1 MHFINTLT
9 NSFVLGEK
17 DGEGTIIKQ
26 LGFPKGGLNYLIQNN
41 NIKFYLANDYFYKNL
56 IYSADAPLLIDGVLV
71 PINSIPAA
79 LTKIFHMEAEG
90 SVVDTDF
97 NTESFNA
104 IANSPVSIRFNE
116 IEGVQD
122 VISGNV
128 DTLSGAMETKADRSE
143 IPDVSNF
150 IEMSDVE
157 AYTYDKQTID
167 TKIENVEVDAYTKQE
182 SDARFQPKGDYLTKA
197 SGDTLYQPIGDYA
210 TRSEI
215 PSVVGYAD
223 SVRYNS
229 TTKYVEFYHGGTG
242 GTKVFEYDAAPFL
255 IDGMVQNVEIV
266 NGNLVISF
274 NTDAGKQDI
283 TIPLTDIF
291 DPSNYYDKTAID
303 GLLANKVNTSTF
315 NTYSAA
321 TDELYDEINS
331 AITSVSGAID
341 DAKAYYISF
350 ATIDGMSDEDWNGI
364 VAAIDDHR
372 PIYAGF
378 SMGGG
383 AMLYYGVE
391 YMNKN
396 SDNTEIVMAVSDNES
411 HYFYTFTKNGSNDYS
426 FTVSTKPFV
435 TQAEKTAWNNKSDF
449 SGDYNDLT
457 NKPTI
462 PTVPTNVS
470 DFTND
475 AGYITSGDAASQIE
489 EAVSGKVNTS
499 TFNTYSAATDA
510 ALNDLDERISSGGGA
525 LFVDFDDLLNNMND
539 DKWDEL
545 VNAIQNNKPIFEF
558 YDYSEGDVTDVGQ
571 KPIDGYVFITEDN
584 ESAEIGLKQL
594 YGGGWYGVTITK
606 IDSEDYDISDY
617 GEDYQPMGDYQP
629 MLQAGSGITIDE
641 NNVISTSITV
651 DSALDSGSTNA
662 VENRVIY
669 DKVTMEVGSDTIE
682 YDSEP
687 VTSSTSGSRYYKV
700 HFNDEGQSVSFTVE
714 GEDGMVLDDTGI
726 MRQTGI
732 PVSDSIVT
740 VNGYEVQY
748 GVGYEVVFSD
758 EYNVESVSAYGGAN
772 FYVGHKNTT
781 AEWVKDVVADL
792 SDAVSGKADSSAV
805 TESINAAV
813 SGKIDTTAITTSLTS
828 QSTNTQVPSA
838 KAVYDNFGGLKLVK
852 LTQVEYDSLVTKDN
866 STLYVIVN

>member
-17 DGEGTIIKQ
+17 DGEGRIIKEI
-26 LGFPKGGLNYLIQNN
+26 GFPKGGLNYLIQNN

-56 IYSADAPLLIDGVLV
+56 IYSADAPLLIDNVLV
-71 PINSIPAA
+71 PINNIPAA
-79 LTKIFHMEAEG
+79 LTKIFHQEAEG
-90 SVVDTDF
+90 SVVDTEF

-182 SDARFQPKGDYLTKA
+182 SDARFQPIGDYLTKA
-197 SGDTLYQPIGDYA
+197 SGDTIYQPIGDYA

-223 SVRYNS
+223 SVKYNS

-255 IDGMVQNVEIV
+255 IDGMVQNVEII

-303 GLLANKVNTSTF
+303 GLLSTKANTATTYNKTEVDTALANKADTSAVTEAISSAVSGKVNTSTY
-315 NTYSAA
+315 NAYTAA
-321 TDELYDEINS
+321 TDSRIAEDEEVTAAALN
-331 AITSVSGAID
+331 ALD
-341 DAKAYYISF
+341 DALAEQADDLSAHSANTTIHVTSTEKA
-350 ATIDGMSDEDWNGI
+350 T
-364 VAAIDDHR
+364 
-372 PIYAGF
+372 
-378 SMGGG
+378 
-383 AMLYYGVE
+383 
-391 YMNKN
+391 
-396 SDNTEIVMAVSDNES
+396 
-411 HYFYTFTKNGSNDYS
+411 
-426 FTVSTKPFV
+426 
-435 TQAEKTAWNNKSDF
+435 WNNKSDF

-499 TFNTYSAATDA
+499 TYNTYTAATDSRIAEDEEVTAA
-510 ALNDLDERISSGGGA
+510 ALNA
-525 LFVDFDDLLNNMND
+525 LN
-539 DKWDEL
+539 
-545 VNAIQNNKPIFEF
+545 
-558 YDYSEGDVTDVGQ
+558 
-571 KPIDGYVFITEDN
+571 
-584 ESAEIGLKQL
+584 
-594 YGGGWYGVTITK
+594 
-606 IDSEDYDISDY
+606 
-617 GEDYQPMGDYQP
+617 GE
-629 MLQAGSGITIDE
+629 IDE
-641 NNVISTSITV
+641 KADAADLGGLSLVRLTQS
-651 DSALDSGSTNA
+651 
-662 VENRVIY
+662 
-669 DKVTMEVGSDTIE
+669 E
-682 YDSEP
+682 YD
-687 VTSSTSGSRYYKV
+687 
-700 HFNDEGQSVSFTVE
+700 D
-714 GEDGMVLDDTGI
+714 
-726 MRQTGI
+726 
-732 PVSDSIVT
+732 
-740 VNGYEVQY
+740 
-748 GVGYEVVFSD
+748 
-758 EYNVESVSAYGGAN
+758 
-772 FYVGHKNTT
+772 
-781 AEWVKDVVADL
+781 
-792 SDAVSGKADSSAV
+792 
-805 TESINAAV
+805 
-813 SGKIDTTAITTSLTS
+813 
-828 QSTNTQVPSA
+828 
-838 KAVYDNFGGLKLVK
+838 
-852 LTQVEYDSLVTKDN
+852 LVTKDPN
-866 STLYVIVN
+866 VLYIIVD

>member
-17 DGEGTIIKQ
+17 DSEGRIIKEI
-26 LGFPKGGLNYLIQNN
+26 GFPKGGLNYLIQNN

-71 PINSIPAA
+71 PINNIPAA
-79 LTKIFHMEAEG
+79 LTKIFHQEAEG

-116 IEGVQD
+116 IEALQGT
-122 VISGNV
+122 ISGEV

-157 AYTYDKQTID
+157 TYTYDKQTID

-182 SDARFQPKGDYLTKA
+182 SDARFQPIGDYLTKA
-197 SGDTLYQPIGDYA
+197 SGDTIYQPIGDYLTKASGDTIYQPIGDYA

-223 SVRYNS
+223 SVKYNS

-341 DAKAYYISF
+341 DAKAYYINF
-350 ATIDGMSDEDWNGI
+350 MTIDSMRDEDWNGI

-372 PIYAGF
+372 PIYAGYL
-378 SMGGG
+378 MGDGV
-383 AMLYYGVE
+383 MLYYGVE

-396 SDNTEIVMAVSDNES
+396 SGNTEIVMAVSDNES

-475 AGYITSGDAASQIE
+475 AGYITSGEAATQIE
-489 EAVSGKVNTS
+489 AATSGKADTTAVTSVANDVETLSGDVEMKQDALEFYSENETEDSETGETDKYGQIEVADELNGAHVYADYLSTNEEKKPYASIDAWVNDGEGNEKQNRVYAEADGVQILADENADDGEGNIVYTTSNVSVSSTEIGMSVSEDGGNTTTTLSITS
-499 TFNTYSAATDA
+499 TSATLNGDAIATEPYVDA
-510 ALNDLDERISSGGGA
+510 
-525 LFVDFDDLLNNMND
+525 
-539 DKWDEL
+539 
-545 VNAIQNNKPIFEF
+545 
-558 YDYSEGDVTDVGQ
+558 
-571 KPIDGYVFITEDN
+571 
-584 ESAEIGLKQL
+584 
-594 YGGGWYGVTITK
+594 
-606 IDSEDYDISDY
+606 
-617 GEDYQPMGDYQP
+617 
-629 MLQAGSGITIDE
+629 
-641 NNVISTSITV
+641 
-651 DSALDSGSTNA
+651 
-662 VENRVIY
+662 
-669 DKVTMEVGSDTIE
+669 
-682 YDSEP
+682 
-687 VTSSTSGSRYYKV
+687 
-700 HFNDEGQSVSFTVE
+700 
-714 GEDGMVLDDTGI
+714 
-726 MRQTGI
+726 
-732 PVSDSIVT
+732 
-740 VNGYEVQY
+740 
-748 GVGYEVVFSD
+748 
-758 EYNVESVSAYGGAN
+758 
-772 FYVGHKNTT
+772 
-781 AEWVKDVVADL
+781 
-792 SDAVSGKADSSAV
+792 AVSGKADSSAV

-852 LTQVEYDSLVTKDN
+852 LTQVEYDALVTKDTN
-866 STLYVIVN
+866 TLFVIVN

>member
-17 DGEGTIIKQ
+17 DSEGRIIKEI
-26 LGFPKGGLNYLIQNN
+26 GFPKGGLNYLIQNN

-71 PINSIPAA
+71 PINNIPAA
-79 LTKIFHMEAEG
+79 LTKIFHQEAEG

-116 IEGVQD
+116 IEALQGT
-122 VISGNV
+122 ISGEV

-157 AYTYDKQTID
+157 TYTYDKQTID

-182 SDARFQPKGDYLTKA
+182 SDARFQPIGDYLTKA
-197 SGDTLYQPIGDYA
+197 SGDTIYQPIGDYLTKASGDTIYQPIGDYA

-223 SVRYNS
+223 SVKYNS

-341 DAKAYYISF
+341 DAKAYYINF
-350 ATIDGMSDEDWNGI
+350 MTIDSMRDEDWNGI

-372 PIYAGF
+372 PIYAGYL
-378 SMGGG
+378 MGDGV
-383 AMLYYGVE
+383 MLYYGVE

-396 SDNTEIVMAVSDNES
+396 SGNTEIVMAVSDNES

-475 AGYITSGDAASQIE
+475 AGYITSGEAATQIE
-489 EAVSGKVNTS
+489 AATSGKADTTAVTSVANDVETLSGDVEMKQDALEFYSENETEDSETGETYKYGQIEVADELNGAHVYADYLSTNEEKNPYASIDAWVNDGEGNEKQNRVYAEADGVQILADENADDGEGNIVYTTSNVSVSSTEIGMSVSEDGGNTTTTLSITS
-499 TFNTYSAATDA
+499 TSATLNGDAIATEPYVDA
-510 ALNDLDERISSGGGA
+510 
-525 LFVDFDDLLNNMND
+525 
-539 DKWDEL
+539 
-545 VNAIQNNKPIFEF
+545 
-558 YDYSEGDVTDVGQ
+558 
-571 KPIDGYVFITEDN
+571 
-584 ESAEIGLKQL
+584 
-594 YGGGWYGVTITK
+594 
-606 IDSEDYDISDY
+606 
-617 GEDYQPMGDYQP
+617 
-629 MLQAGSGITIDE
+629 
-641 NNVISTSITV
+641 
-651 DSALDSGSTNA
+651 
-662 VENRVIY
+662 
-669 DKVTMEVGSDTIE
+669 
-682 YDSEP
+682 
-687 VTSSTSGSRYYKV
+687 
-700 HFNDEGQSVSFTVE
+700 
-714 GEDGMVLDDTGI
+714 
-726 MRQTGI
+726 
-732 PVSDSIVT
+732 
-740 VNGYEVQY
+740 
-748 GVGYEVVFSD
+748 
-758 EYNVESVSAYGGAN
+758 
-772 FYVGHKNTT
+772 
-781 AEWVKDVVADL
+781 
-792 SDAVSGKADSSAV
+792 AVSGKADSSAV

-852 LTQVEYDSLVTKDN
+852 LTQVEYDALVTKDTN
-866 STLYVIVN
+866 TLFVIVN

>member
-17 DGEGTIIKQ
+17 DSEGRIIKEI
-26 LGFPKGGLNYLIQNN
+26 GFPKGGLNYLIQNN

-71 PINSIPAA
+71 PINNIPAA
-79 LTKIFHMEAEG
+79 LTKIFHQEAEG

-116 IEGVQD
+116 IEALQGT
-122 VISGNV
+122 ISGEV

-157 AYTYDKQTID
+157 TYTYDKQTID

-182 SDARFQPKGDYLTKA
+182 SDARFQPIGDYLTKA
-197 SGDTLYQPIGDYA
+197 SGDTIYQPIGDYLTKASGDTIYQPIGDYA

-223 SVRYNS
+223 SVKYNS

-341 DAKAYYISF
+341 DAKAYYINF
-350 ATIDGMSDEDWNGI
+350 MTIDSMRDEDWNGI

-372 PIYAGF
+372 PIYAGYL
-378 SMGGG
+378 MGDGVI
-383 AMLYYGVE
+383 LYYGVE

-396 SDNTEIVMAVSDNES
+396 SGNTEIVMAVSDNES

-475 AGYITSGDAASQIE
+475 AGYITSGEAATQIE
-489 EAVSGKVNTS
+489 AATSGKADTTAVTSVANDVETLSGDVEMKQDALEFYSENETEDSETGETYKYGQIEVADELNGAHIYADYLSTNEEKNPYASIDAWVNDGEGNEKQNRVYAEADGVQILADENADDGEGNIVYTTSNVSVSSTEIGMSVSEDGGNTTTTLSITS
-499 TFNTYSAATDA
+499 TSATLNGDAIATEPYVDA
-510 ALNDLDERISSGGGA
+510 
-525 LFVDFDDLLNNMND
+525 
-539 DKWDEL
+539 
-545 VNAIQNNKPIFEF
+545 
-558 YDYSEGDVTDVGQ
+558 
-571 KPIDGYVFITEDN
+571 
-584 ESAEIGLKQL
+584 
-594 YGGGWYGVTITK
+594 
-606 IDSEDYDISDY
+606 
-617 GEDYQPMGDYQP
+617 
-629 MLQAGSGITIDE
+629 
-641 NNVISTSITV
+641 
-651 DSALDSGSTNA
+651 
-662 VENRVIY
+662 
-669 DKVTMEVGSDTIE
+669 
-682 YDSEP
+682 
-687 VTSSTSGSRYYKV
+687 
-700 HFNDEGQSVSFTVE
+700 
-714 GEDGMVLDDTGI
+714 
-726 MRQTGI
+726 
-732 PVSDSIVT
+732 
-740 VNGYEVQY
+740 
-748 GVGYEVVFSD
+748 
-758 EYNVESVSAYGGAN
+758 
-772 FYVGHKNTT
+772 
-781 AEWVKDVVADL
+781 
-792 SDAVSGKADSSAV
+792 AVSGKADSSAV

-852 LTQVEYDSLVTKDN
+852 LTQVEYDALVTKDTN
-866 STLYVIVN
+866 TLFVIVN